1 VKIKQ
6 ILNNN
11 FIGSM
16 IGFLG
21 IISLYFGIINL
32 LKYGNDCQ
40 IEGSNFLINNISP
53 YKVFFENRSL
63 FRFTRIPTHLP
74 QEYYILS
81 IFAVLGD
88 YWGYLLYGITGAVI
102 FFIYDFEKTK
112 NKNSLI
118 LIFLLFATTTYR
130 NNLGLGQFL
139 FFYFGI
145 FLFFDKIIRSENYGI
160 LKTYIACPILLLML
174 ASKPTTFFWIP
185 LFYSINKKNIKIY
198 IITLFLQIC
207 VIYFFAFQTDVNL
220 NDFFKQ
226 YLSILFSH
234 SNLSYSVNSV
244 FSINFSNLIGGINST
259 LVIFNFILILFVFLL
274 QIKNKITLNTDFYL
288 FLLINLSFIFVYHS
302 NSDSFLL
309 LTPLFISK
317 PQEIFS
323 KRNYFLIALMLF
335 MIIEKFIF
343 LIDFGN
349 IGQYLVNF
357 FTIVFSILHITKQ
370 LFINLK
376 GNFS

>member
-1 VKIKQ
+1 
-6 ILNNN
+6 
-11 FIGSM
+11 M

>member
-21 IISLYFGIINL
+21 IISFYFGIINL

-53 YKVFFENRSL
+53 YKVFFENSSL

-160 LKTYIACPILLLML
+160 LKTYIACPILLIML

-357 FTIVFSILHITKQ
+357 FTIFFSILHITKQ